1 MTARRIGD
9 SLQRPCIPN
18 CLGKNFFRKTF
29 RLICLSL
36 QFVYVLLSFV
46 CSKTRL
52 DTHVG
57 GLSKT
62 IEFVNYSIWFT
73 FVNEKTK
80 LFSLFCQCAMASLK
94 NAKNLLRREFWEL
107 LRWQMFEVQKAES
120 FPSYPSV
127 VVSLKVAI
135 PIWKAAT
142 FECKKLPPFFHKK
155 GMKSTRKKVE
165 TFIIILGWRNIVSHV
180 DLWQACFTYKRIFL
194 RNIGTVLG
202 KKVGF
207 LFL

>member
-1 MTARRIGD
+1 M
-9 SLQRPCIPN
+9 CN
-18 CLGKNFFRKTF
+18 
-29 RLICLSL
+29 
-36 QFVYVLLSFV
+36 
-46 CSKTRL
+46 
-52 DTHVG
+52 
-57 GLSKT
+57 GLTQECKKK
-62 IEFVNYSIWFT
+62 IFW
-73 FVNEKTK
+73 
-80 LFSLFCQCAMASLK
+80 
-94 NAKNLLRREFWEL
+94 REFWEL
-107 LRWQMFEVQKAES
+107 LRWQMFEVQKVES
-120 FPSYPSV
+120 FPSHPSV

-194 RNIGTVLG
+194 RDIGTVLG

-207 LFL
+207 LFFISFMVFCAVCNREYKCINGFRSLQIDAASLNSS